1 MWMFE
6 EEVQHKGVKRKL
18 SEVFNE
24 TKAPPTSCVDDS
36 HAGMLICRAQVI
48 KFTYIYIYR

>member
-1 MWMFE
+1 MRHLNATNDSTSAKRNLAAEVWMFE

-24 TKAPPTSCVDDS
+24 TKAVAWATPG
-36 HAGMLICRAQVI
+36 HR
-48 KFTYIYIYR
+48 

>member
-1 MWMFE
+1 MFD

-24 TKAPPTSCVDDS
+24 TKDILKRFSLRFRV
-36 HAGMLICRAQVI
+36 
-48 KFTYIYIYR
+48 

>member
-1 MWMFE
+1 MFD

-24 TKAPPTSCVDDS
+24 TKDDMGLSDNPPQIV
-36 HAGMLICRAQVI
+36 LERAFYNPPV
-48 KFTYIYIYR
+48 